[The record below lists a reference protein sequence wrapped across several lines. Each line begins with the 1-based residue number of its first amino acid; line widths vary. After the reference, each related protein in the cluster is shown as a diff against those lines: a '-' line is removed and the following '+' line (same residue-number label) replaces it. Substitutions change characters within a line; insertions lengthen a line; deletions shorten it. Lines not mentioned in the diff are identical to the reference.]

1 MNSIIRTVTGD
12 IDPQDAGPTYMHE
25 HLIIDSAIVARDFP
39 HIHLH
44 EVDSATAEALDMRS
58 HGVGTIVD
66 CMPYESGG
74 SPEKLKQISISSGIK
89 IVYATG
95 MHNKKYYENDLY
107 AKLTGSNTL
116 LRKMIH
122 EINDGIGDEKIQCGI
137 IKVATSSD
145 VMRGEEKVIFESA
158 AQAHRITGAP
168 ILTHCE
174 AGTGALR
181 QIEFF
186 QDAKI
191 PLASVVLSHTDKV
204 FDSGYHREI
213 LSSGINVEYDQ
224 SLRQLDS
231 PEKSSAELT
240 ISMIE
245 AGFIKQ
251 IMLGTDGAR
260 RSLWKS
266 HGGAPGLSA
275 LYGGWTNLLKGM
287 GVSEANLHQIFTENP
302 KRFLSF
308 VPIQR

>member
-12 IDPQDAGPTYMHE
+12 IDPNDAGPTYMHE
-25 HLIIDSAIVARDFP
+25 HLIIDSAIVAHDFP

-44 EVDSATAEALDMRS
+44 EVDSAIAEAHDMTA

-74 SPEKLKQISISSGIK
+74 SPSKLKQISISSGIN

-95 MHNKKYYENDLY
+95 MHNKKYYENDVY
-107 AKLTGSNTL
+107 AKLTRSDNL
-116 LRKMIH
+116 ARKMIH
-122 EINDGIGDEKIQCGI
+122 EINDGIGDEKIRCGI
-137 IKVATSSD
+137 IKVAMSSD
-145 VMRGEEKVIFESA
+145 EMRGEEQAIFESA
-158 AQAHRITGAP
+158 AQVHRRTGTP

-186 QDAKI
+186 HEAKI

-204 FDSGYHREI
+204 FDIRYHREI
-213 LSSGINVEYDQ
+213 LSSGVNVEYDQ

-245 AGFIKQ
+245 AGFVNQ

-275 LYGGWTNLLKGM
+275 LYGGWMHLLKGM
-287 GVSEANLHQIFTENP
+287 GVSEANLHQIFIENP
-302 KRFLSF
+302 KRFLAF
-308 VPIQR
+308 VPK